1 MTVVPSGADNGM
13 YDEQSGGSVMARYS
27 YTCADHGPAEVTL
40 PIGTAP
46 PQLDCPE
53 CGQPARRVY
62 SSPMLSAVDQKRMNL
77 IDSTHETSDR
87 PEVVTSIPRG
97 GRINSRPTRMAPPDP
112 RLQKLPRP

>member
-1 MTVVPSGADNGM
+1 MKYTTRI
-13 YDEQSGGSVMARYS
+13 GGFGMARYS
-27 YTCADHGPAEVTL
+27 YSCDDHGLAEVSF

-46 PQLDCPE
+46 QERDCPQ
-53 CGQPARRVY
+53 CDQPAKRVY
-62 SSPMLSAVDQKRMNL
+62 SSPMLSAVDHQRMNL
-77 IDSTHETSDR
+77 IDSTHETADR